1 VVIDDLKPGKDM
13 AERAGV
19 DFIAAGWTHTV
30 PHIIETMQRISPH
43 YCRTVAELTALR
55 AACDAHGL
63 YLYLD
68 GARLAQALTAAGND
82 LRPEDLPQLCDAF
95 YIGGTKNGLLFGEA
109 MVIVNDALKPG
120 FRRAMKRSG
129 AMLAKGRLLGVQFA
143 AALEQDLWLDMGR
156 HANTQAQRIAAALS
170 NLGVPM
176 YVPSPTNQIFPILPD
191 DQIARLQ
198 ERVAFHTNTRVDET
212 HQAVRFVTS
221 WATTDAQVDAQVRLV
236 GAILLHGLG
245 VRDTHEGRGAGP
257 VVFAVLGKDGGQ
269 HVLQYG
275 KYVIL
280 RGKSHLHVQ
289 LVKLT
294 GGAVRP
300 GVLVPEAGG
309 DLEVPVKAGGHQQLL
324 ELLGCLRQGIELS
337 GVVPGGHQIVPGT
350 LRGGGGQDGGGDLQE
365 AMLCHGLPQGGH
377 YLAPEDDVVLHR
389 RVPQVQIAVLQAGG
403 LVGLPAAVD
412 LEGQFVVTA
421 FTQHF
426 NLRRHYFNV
435 SGRKLCILAA
445 SLTNDTIYLNGRLI
459 IQLRQLIH
467 DLLSLYYDLSRSVE
481 IS

>member
-1 VVIDDLKPGKDM
+1 MCIRDSVNVHETGAIEATGHKVIAVTGADGKLTPAAIADAAAQHCAQPGVYDEHMVLPRM
-13 AERAGV
+13 AYISDTTELG
-19 DFIAAGWTHTV
+19 TV
-30 PHIIETMQRISPH
+30 YTK
-43 YCRTVAELTALR
+43 AELTALR

-68 GARLAQALTAAGND
+68 GARLAQALTAADND

-221 WATTDAQVDAQVRLV
+221 WATTDAQVDA
-236 GAILLHGLG
+236 LL
-245 VRDTHEGRGAGP
+245 
-257 VVFAVLGKDGGQ
+257 AVLNE
-269 HVLQYG
+269 VLG
-275 KYVIL
+275 
-280 RGKSHLHVQ
+280 
-289 LVKLT
+289 
-294 GGAVRP
+294 
-300 GVLVPEAGG
+300 
-309 DLEVPVKAGGHQQLL
+309 
-324 ELLGCLRQGIELS
+324 
-337 GVVPGGHQIVPGT
+337 
-350 LRGGGGQDGGGDLQE
+350 
-365 AMLCHGLPQGGH
+365 
-377 YLAPEDDVVLHR
+377 
-389 RVPQVQIAVLQAGG
+389 
-403 LVGLPAAVD
+403 
-412 LEGQFVVTA
+412 
-421 FTQHF
+421 
-426 NLRRHYFNV
+426 
-435 SGRKLCILAA
+435 
-445 SLTNDTIYLNGRLI
+445 
-459 IQLRQLIH
+459 
-467 DLLSLYYDLSRSVE
+467 
-481 IS
+481 

>member
-1 VVIDDLKPGKDM
+1 MVAADTGHVNVHETGAIEATGHKVIAVPGADGKLPPAAIADAAAQHCAQPGIYDEHMVLPRM
-13 AERAGV
+13 AYISDTTELG
-19 DFIAAGWTHTV
+19 TV
-30 PHIIETMQRISPH
+30 YTK
-43 YCRTVAELTALR
+43 AELTALR

-156 HANTQAQRIAAALS
+156 HANAQAQRIAAALS

-221 WATTDAQVDAQVRLV
+221 WATTDAQVDA
-236 GAILLHGLG
+236 LL
-245 VRDTHEGRGAGP
+245 
-257 VVFAVLGKDGGQ
+257 AVLNE
-269 HVLQYG
+269 VLG
-275 KYVIL
+275 
-280 RGKSHLHVQ
+280 
-289 LVKLT
+289 
-294 GGAVRP
+294 
-300 GVLVPEAGG
+300 
-309 DLEVPVKAGGHQQLL
+309 
-324 ELLGCLRQGIELS
+324 
-337 GVVPGGHQIVPGT
+337 
-350 LRGGGGQDGGGDLQE
+350 
-365 AMLCHGLPQGGH
+365 
-377 YLAPEDDVVLHR
+377 
-389 RVPQVQIAVLQAGG
+389 
-403 LVGLPAAVD
+403 
-412 LEGQFVVTA
+412 
-421 FTQHF
+421 
-426 NLRRHYFNV
+426 
-435 SGRKLCILAA
+435 
-445 SLTNDTIYLNGRLI
+445 
-459 IQLRQLIH
+459 
-467 DLLSLYYDLSRSVE
+467 
-481 IS
+481 